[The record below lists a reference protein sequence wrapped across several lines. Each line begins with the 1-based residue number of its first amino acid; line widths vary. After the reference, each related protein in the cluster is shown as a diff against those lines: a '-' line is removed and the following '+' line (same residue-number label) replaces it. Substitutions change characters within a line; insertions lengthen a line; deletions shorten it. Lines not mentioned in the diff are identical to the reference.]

1 MKSIST
7 LFRQLFLIVAL
18 ISVFFLSAWGE
29 EVTCTYTPSEYLG
42 SSTITLGSGEYTINS
57 DLTFTANKGGTSNQV
72 GYNKDGSLRLYYAST
87 GNGCYIT
94 INPKNNVIITE
105 IVLTASSTSYT
116 PTVKYNIDGGIDITG
131 TWSSTKMTISNIS
144 AKTSFKF
151 RNANTS
157 NKQLRIKSIVIKYT
171 TSGGGDEPDPELT
184 KLTTPTGL
192 NATNITPSSF
202 TANWT
207 AVANAKSYTVTA
219 NSKSQTVNTTSC
231 TFEGLNPE
239 TKYTYTIVANGD
251 GVNYSNSEEASAT
264 VETTALTT
272 YNVTLYNG
280 DIQYGD
286 VLTGSTVTLPATGP
300 IPGDACSSA
309 GWEFAGWST
318 TKITEN
324 TNSATLLTGTYTPK
338 EDITLYAVYKLEE
351 TSSTGSAEA
360 WVLTDITNIS
370 ATDEVV
376 ITMTYTDG
384 TIYALSSS
392 NGTSSAPTATI
403 LTASNSALSATPT
416 DNLIWNISKNDDS
429 YTIYPN
435 STTETWLYCISDN
448 NGVRVGTNTNKTF
461 TIDAESG
468 YLKHTAT
475 GRYLGVYRDKP
486 DWRCYTNTTGNTANQ
501 TLGFYK
507 KSGGVETTIT
517 YNSLPNCET
526 PIVETPT
533 FTPENG
539 KVDGENKFTEPFSL
553 TIASATDD
561 AIIHY
566 SIDGVNFN
574 TYTAPI
580 TISSTTTIQAYATAD
595 GYNNSNTA
603 EVTYTFIETHKVIW
617 YDGEG
622 TTEEKYTDGATLNL
636 PITTP
641 TSSHDEY
648 NNFVGWTASPSGYS
662 GIINPEE
669 PTYVSGTTMVKSDMN
684 LYAVFNNAS
693 LSTTLVTDAT
703 NLAVGDKIIIAAKDY
718 DYALSTT
725 QNNNNRGQASIT
737 KDGNTITFGEDVQ
750 VLTIEAGTKDNT
762 FAFNTGSGYLYAA
775 SSSDNYL
782 RTQTTKDDNGSWNI
796 TITDNVAT
804 IKAQGK
810 NTRNWLRYNPSN
822 KIFSCYGSG
831 QQDVSIYKIS
841 GTLPTGWTIST
852 TTTNDDVVVRANK
865 TLIIYQTTTANTL
878 TIKSNFDEAG
888 EVNVTDGALSANKV
902 IIEKTIDASR
912 WFFFSLPFDCNV
924 ADIVAIAANGNS
936 LTYDTHYVISKY
948 NPTREEG
955 QKNAWED
962 LLITAK
968 LNANQGY
975 IIGHWYKQSDN
986 IIVKFPSTNAQ
997 TITAPADK
1005 TLNYTDTWFVDGEN
1019 SSKGFNLIGMPY
1031 YQNINST
1038 ISCDSINIYST
1049 TPNKDGKTYTQEE
1062 YTGNNVAPFTSF
1074 FVQVAENTAPKFTI
1088 STKSSSAPM
1097 LRAKDVVAK
1106 ATITLADANGGAD
1119 ETTIINNPTKT
1130 TDYEIG
1136 HDLVKWIGY
1145 AEIPQIYSLQGEEM
1159 LAFNSLAIDNST
1171 VIPLGVYAHTDGGY
1185 TFRLSEKSIGD
1196 LEGWELY
1203 DNETGK
1209 TTRLA
1214 YEDFT
1219 IYLEQG
1225 THEGRFEIRLQQRIT
1240 TNCDNSMGD
1249 MMTWTA
1255 NGTLNINNMPTDAV
1269 VYIYDAVGRMVHVA
1283 TPNTNTFN
1291 YSFVA
1296 RGVYNIV
1303 VRSADNTVSFKTIY

>member
-1 MKSIST
+1 M
-7 LFRQLFLIVAL
+7 
-18 ISVFFLSAWGE
+18 
-29 EVTCTYTPSEYLG
+29 TCTYTPSEYLG

-360 WVLTDITNIS
+360 WVLTDIANIS

-669 PTYVSGTTMVKSDMN
+669 PTYVSGTTMVKSNMN

-703 NLAVGDKIIIAAKDY
+703 NLAVGDKIIIAAKDYDY

-841 GTLPTGWTIST
+841 GTLPSGWTIST

-888 EVNVTDGALSANKV
+888 EVNVTAGALNANNIV
-902 IIEKTIDASR
+902 IEKTIDASR

-924 ADIVAIAANGNS
+924 ADIVATGTNGKLEYAPDASNG
-936 LTYDTHYVISKY
+936 DYVIAKY
-948 NPTREEG
+948 DGTNSWVE
-955 QKNAWED
+955 
-962 LLITAK
+962 LIGTSHT

-975 IIGHWYKQSDN
+975 IIGHFGSGDVT
-986 IIVKFPSTNAQ
+986 VKFPSNGAQ
-997 TITAPADK
+997 NISAPANATLAK
-1005 TLNYTDTWFVDGEN
+1005 TSDN
-1019 SSKGFNLIGMPY
+1019 GFNLIGLPY
-1031 YQNINST
+1031 YQKTNTSLNVSHL
-1038 ISCDSINIYST
+1038 SI
-1049 TPNKDGKTYTQEE
+1049 PNTDGKTYNQTDDL
-1062 YTGNNVAPFTSF
+1062 NLLSSIAPFSSF
-1074 FVQVAENTAPKFTI
+1074 FVQTEQENIVFTLGEQ
-1088 STKSSSAPM
+1088 KNAAPM
-1097 LRAKDVVAK
+1097 LRANGITDK
-1106 ATITLADANGGAD
+1106 AVITLTDANGGED
-1119 ETTIINNPTKT
+1119 RTTIINNPNKT

-1136 HDLVKWIGY
+1136 HDLTKLIGY
-1145 AEIPQIYSLQGEEM
+1145 ASIPQIYSLQGDEM

-1171 VIPLGVYAHTDGGY
+1171 VIPLGVYAHADGEY
-1185 TFRLSEKSIGD
+1185 TFALNEKSLGD
-1196 LEGWELY
+1196 LQGWELY

-1214 YEDFT
+1214 YEDLT

-1269 VYIYDAVGRMVHVA
+1269 VYIYDAVGRMIYVA
-1283 TPNTNTFN
+1283 TTNATTFN
-1291 YSFVA
+1291 YNFVA